1 MNLNNFKAT
10 WSYFKIINQ
19 MDSIDSLEILN
30 LIEEREIADYQIVRV
45 GLLPNS
51 IMLGLLI
58 LFCQSC

>member
-19 MDSIDSLEILN
+19 IDSIDSAEILN
-30 LIEEREIADYQIVRV
+30 LIEETEMADCQIVRV
-45 GLLPNS
+45 SLLPNS
-51 IMLGLLI
+51 VLFGLLI

>member
-19 MDSIDSLEILN
+19 MDSMDSIEILN
-30 LIEEREIADYQIVRV
+30 LIEEPRAVDYQIVRL

-51 IMLGLLI
+51 VMFGLLI